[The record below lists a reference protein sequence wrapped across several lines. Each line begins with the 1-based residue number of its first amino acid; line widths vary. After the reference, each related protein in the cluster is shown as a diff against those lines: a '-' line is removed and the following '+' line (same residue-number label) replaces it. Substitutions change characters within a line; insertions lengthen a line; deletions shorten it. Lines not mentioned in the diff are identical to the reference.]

1 MTNFNNADSEYFK
14 RIVKY
19 MHNVTDFKEELHEI
33 SKTWDQLI
41 LLSQLGSTGMDMSE
55 TKLNFNNLTT
65 ELISHLALEI
75 LKKVT
80 NEMQSKSTVTID
92 ILIRNLFERTADIG
106 FLATDED
113 IRIFL
118 INRVD
123 ITKRVLAHQNDTD
136 DTNFRIAKNDL
147 KLAVTN
153 LKKRFAEYVAKYS
166 VYDNVILFDI
176 DGNVVVSLDE
186 SHKIEKST
194 DDILH
199 LAKTTTNDYCETY
212 KYHDFLP
219 HIPKSLV
226 YTYKVKKSNE
236 SDELIGFLSL
246 CFKFEDEMESIFG
259 NLICQENK
267 EVILLLDSSKKV
279 IASSDIYHI
288 PINAKVDIELEQP
301 FKITQFAG
309 RDYIIKTS
317 KTNGYEGFYGL
328 GWMGHIMIPLD
339 SAFNSYKTPLKI
351 DEKILFSIMQNT
363 QLFKKEL
370 LEVSN
375 KATHIQNQLDRAVWN
390 GNILTTN
397 SKTGNGD
404 FTRSILREV
413 RYTGERTKEL
423 FNYSIEK
430 LNETIITSL
439 LDNAKFLASLSIDI
453 MDRNLYERAND
464 CRWWALTSTFKN
476 LLAKETLEDSD
487 RKQMSNILEYING
500 LYTVYT
506 NLFLYDKEGT
516 ILAVSNRNEN
526 KLVDI
531 QLGDNWINKT
541 VLLKDSSKYAVSN
554 FDKTFL
560 YNNKHTYI
568 YNAPI
573 FKTSNT
579 QSIGG
584 IGIVF
589 DATIQF
595 QNMLRDALPQ
605 IKGEIVSGIFSL
617 FVEKNTKK
625 IISCSDTSHCIG
637 SLLEL
642 EKEFFNLE
650 NGAELSKITPYKGK
664 YYIVGAKCS
673 SGYREYKSSED
684 DYKNDILAFVFF
696 ECGEI
701 TDTVNIKKEIKQQ
714 YYDYPIA
721 VNDEIEEIA
730 TFYIGDKWL
739 GVRQSEIVEAIS
751 AHSLE
756 APISTDTK
764 HHFKGTV
771 FYKNYVTS
779 VLDINSFIK
788 NTTENKKNE
797 IVLVAYAGSIGNHTV
812 GILVDKLGEI
822 IKIPKSYIQPFEKHL
837 IGGGMLGESIVQP
850 PEGTKAQSLLT
861 LLNIAKI
868 ADLGEE

>member
-1 MTNFNNADSEYFK
+1 MNNLIKEDTEHLKY
-14 RIVKY
+14 ILKY
-19 MHNVTDFKEELHEI
+19 MDNVTDFKEELHEI

-65 ELISHLALEI
+65 ELISHLSLEI
-75 LKKVT
+75 LKKVI
-80 NEMQSKSTVTID
+80 NEMKSKSTVTID

-106 FLATDED
+106 FLATDDD
-113 IRIFL
+113 IRTFL

-123 ITKRVLAHQNDTD
+123 ITKRIQNHKDDID
-136 DTNFRIAKNDL
+136 DTNFRIAKNEY
-147 KLAVTN
+147 KIGVST
-153 LKKRFAEYVAKYS
+153 LKKRFAQYVAKYS

-176 DGNVVVSLDE
+176 DGNIVVSLDE
-186 SHKIEKST
+186 SHKIEKSH
-194 DDILH
+194 DEILN
-199 LAKTTTNDYCETY
+199 LAKTTQNDYCETY

-219 HIPKSLV
+219 NSPQSLV
-226 YTYKVKKSNE
+226 YTYKVKSSNDGE
-236 SDELIGFLSL
+236 EIIGFLSL

-259 NLICQENK
+259 NLICKENK
-267 EVILLLDSSKKV
+267 EVILLLDNSHKV
-279 IASSDIYHI
+279 IASSDIYHV
-288 PINAKVDIELEQP
+288 PVGAKVDIELDKT

-309 RDYIIKTS
+309 RDYIVKTS
-317 KTNGYEGFYGL
+317 KTNGYEGFFGL
-328 GWMGHIMIPLD
+328 DWFGHIMIPLD
-339 SAFNSYKTPLKI
+339 SAFNTYKNGIKI
-351 DEKILFSIMQNT
+351 DEKILFSIMQNA

-375 KATHIQNQLDRAVWN
+375 KAGHIQNQLDRAVWN

-464 CRWWALTSTFKN
+464 CRWWAITSTFKN
-476 LLAKETLEDSD
+476 LLAKESLNPND
-487 RKQMSNILEYING
+487 KMQMTTILEYING

-506 NLFLYDKEGT
+506 NLFLYNKEGY
-516 ILAVSNRNEN
+516 ILAVSNKNEN

-531 QLGDNWINKT
+531 QLGENWINKT
-541 VLLKDSSKYAVSN
+541 LNLKDSSKYCVSN
-554 FDKTFL
+554 FDKSFL
-560 YNNKHTYI
+560 YTNQHTYI

-573 FKTSNT
+573 FKSGNP
-579 QSIGG
+579 QAIGG

-589 DATIQF
+589 DSKMQF
-595 QNMLRDALPQ
+595 QNMLRDALP
-605 IKGEIVSGIFSL
+605 KVDGEISEGIFSL
-617 FVEKNTKK
+617 FVEKATRK
-625 IISCSDTSHCIG
+625 IISCSDNSHLVG
-637 SLLEL
+637 DFLEL
-642 EKEFFNLE
+642 EKDFFTLD
-650 NGAELSKITPYKGK
+650 NGVELSKITEYQGK

-673 SGYREYKSSED
+673 SGYREYKSHED
-684 DYKNDILAFVFF
+684 DYKNDVLAFVFVA
-696 ECGEI
+696 CGDI
-701 TDTVNIKKEIKQQ
+701 TDNIPTKKEFKQQ
-714 YYDYPIA
+714 YYDYPISN
-721 VNDEIEEIA
+721 NDELEEIA

-739 GVRQSEIVEAIS
+739 GVKQSEIIEAIS
-751 AHSLE
+751 ATSLE
-756 APISTDTK
+756 TPISTDSK

-771 FYKNYVTS
+771 FYKDYVTS

-788 NTTENKKNE
+788 NTSQNE
-797 IVLVAYAGSIGNHTV
+797 KSEIILVEYAGSVGHHTV

-822 IKIPKSYIQPFEKHL
+822 IKVPKSYIKPFEKHL

-850 PEGTKAQSLLT
+850 PEGTKTQSLLT

-868 ADLGEE
+868 ADLGE